1 MKHPKG
7 GFTFIELVFAIA
19 ILAVVV
25 SGVYTLILSLNR
37 DYQDQVAIA
46 ETQQAARV
54 ALSIF
59 SNEVQNAGLDP
70 TGKAFDG
77 IHFTKSDRVPVYDS
91 VTGKCVREAR
101 PAKKIM
107 EASETMFHF
116 MGDVNGSGAFDQ
128 SCKNKK
134 DDDPPSKDCDRRED
148 IRYEWVGESKGPG
161 ICRSSPVFLYTLYRN
176 TGTGAEEVISGITN
190 FNLTYYDENNRP
202 LPAGMLSPSDLELI
216 RKMIVTVEAV
226 TTGGKVEK
234 KRKLVSEIFLKNIG

>member
-37 DYQDQVAIA
+37 NYQNQVAIA

-59 SNEVQNAGLDP
+59 SNEIQHAGLDP

-77 IHFTKSDRVPVYDS
+77 IHATKSNRVPVYNPA
-91 VTGKCVREAR
+91 TEKCSRTRR
-101 PAKKIM
+101 PAEKIM
-107 EASETMFHF
+107 EASQTVFHF
-116 MGDVNGSGAFDQ
+116 MGDINGSGAFNR
-128 SCKNKK
+128 SCK
-134 DDDPPSKDCDRRED
+134 DDTGSDPCDRRED
-148 IRYEWVGESKGPG
+148 IRYEWVGKAKGPG
-161 ICRSSPVFLYTLYRN
+161 ICRSGSISPYTLYRY
-176 TGTGAEEVISGITN
+176 TGKGSEEVVLGIQT
-190 FNLTYYDENNRP
+190 FNLVYYDENNTP
-202 LPAGMLSPSDLELI
+202 LRSGLLSKTDRELV
-216 RKMIVTVEAV
+216 RKMVVTVEAV
-226 TTGGKVEK
+226 TPGGTEK